1 MSNQLSLSVL
11 WLWKMC
17 LFTYWQH
24 RDYFFQWCR
33 KGHIW
38 CRKGQ
43 ILCRNRRIHFEKK
56 KQVFTLG
63 AENEQKFGAVNG
75 CRNWW
80 TPYKFIAPIGEKLAS
95 KSKLGDKWSKRKK
108 MSLTSFTRHHLFFQ
122 VKIFYQSWNKKKFRI
137 PSLSHALFY
146 SATSILEH
154 MKS

>member
-1 MSNQLSLSVL
+1 MFIFVL
-11 WLWKMC
+11 TESR
-17 LFTYWQH
+17 LFYSMVPKRTNFVPKQTNSFW
-24 RDYFFQWCR
+24 
-33 KGHIW
+33 
-38 CRKGQ
+38 
-43 ILCRNRRIHFEKK
+43 KK

-146 SATSILEH
+146 SATSMLEH